1 MSRFVHFF
9 VWSFPLFCLDLCT
22 LCEAA
27 EERSLPI
34 SLRVTGG
41 SSHPDTAARSSD
53 DGDDDEDDDGEDDDN
68 EDDEDGGDGQ

>member
-1 MSRFVHFF
+1 M
-9 VWSFPLFCLDLCT
+9 
-22 LCEAA
+22 CEAA

-53 DGDDDEDDDGEDDDN
+53 GEDDEDDD
-68 EDDEDGGDGQ
+68 DDEDEDEGDEHVDDYDHYEI